1 MKVYKGIINKLE
13 NNQIFVFGSNTQ
25 GRHGKGSAL
34 FARQKFGAI
43 YGQPKGLQ
51 GQSYAIVTKDLKK
64 RKHPSIKSSDIIDQI
79 KELYLFAKE
88 NSELEFVVAYSGT
101 KENLNGYS
109 NQEMADMFSNI
120 EIPKNIIFEYE
131 FYKLI
136 KNCNWNIFF
145 VYL

>member
-136 KNCNWNIFF
+136 KNCN
-145 VYL
+145 

>member
-101 KENLNGYS
+101 KENLNGYL

-136 KNCNWNIFF
+136 KNCN
-145 VYL
+145 